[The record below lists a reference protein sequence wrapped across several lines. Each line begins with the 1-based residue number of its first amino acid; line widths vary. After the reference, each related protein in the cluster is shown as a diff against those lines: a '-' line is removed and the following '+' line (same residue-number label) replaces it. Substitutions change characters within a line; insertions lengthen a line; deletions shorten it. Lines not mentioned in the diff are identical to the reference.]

1 MMVVSAS
8 VELAL
13 RLHEVSR
20 SFGPIL
26 ALRGISLE
34 IPVGERVALLG
45 PNGAGKTT
53 LVRALCR
60 RIRIDRGEI
69 EVLGKPIAA
78 TDSTRALGVVPQD
91 LAIYGDLTARE
102 NLTAFGRLHGLRG
115 HPLRE
120 RVDWALAWI
129 GLEDRQQQL
138 VKNFSGGMKRRVN
151 LACSILHRPRLLL
164 LDEPTVGVDP
174 QSRQRIFDM
183 LDELHSEGTTIIL
196 TTHHL
201 EEAQAQCDRIVIID
215 EGKVIA
221 DGNLA
226 ELIEHTTGSMRQ
238 VYLRVDGELHASV
251 PNLDWDDR
259 QACFVAH
266 IQDPVSELPSLLQ
279 RIRICGGSVLDLEMR
294 QPNLHD
300 VFISLT
306 GRELRE

>member
-102 NLTAFGRLHGLRG
+102 NL
-115 HPLRE
+115 
-120 RVDWALAWI
+120 
-129 GLEDRQQQL
+129 
-138 VKNFSGGMKRRVN
+138 KS
-151 LACSILHRPRLLL
+151 
-164 LDEPTVGVDP
+164 
-174 QSRQRIFDM
+174 
-183 LDELHSEGTTIIL
+183 
-196 TTHHL
+196 
-201 EEAQAQCDRIVIID
+201 
-215 EGKVIA
+215 
-221 DGNLA
+221 
-226 ELIEHTTGSMRQ
+226 
-238 VYLRVDGELHASV
+238 
-251 PNLDWDDR
+251 
-259 QACFVAH
+259 
-266 IQDPVSELPSLLQ
+266 SLLIAEQ
-279 RIRICGGSVLDLEMR
+279 EY
-294 QPNLHD
+294 
-300 VFISLT
+300 
-306 GRELRE
+306 

>member
-1 MMVVSAS
+1 
-8 VELAL
+8 
-13 RLHEVSR
+13 
-20 SFGPIL
+20 
-26 ALRGISLE
+26 
-34 IPVGERVALLG
+34 
-45 PNGAGKTT
+45 
-53 LVRALCR
+53 
-60 RIRIDRGEI
+60 
-69 EVLGKPIAA
+69 
-78 TDSTRALGVVPQD
+78 
-91 LAIYGDLTARE
+91 
-102 NLTAFGRLHGLRG
+102 LTAFGRLHGLRG